1 MVSIIKNDGKGY
13 AMDLKQLQTFVTVV
27 EENGFTSA
35 AKSLNYGQST
45 VTLHIKAIETHY
57 GEPLFDRIGKRIYL
71 TPLGNEVYKEA
82 LTVLQSFKRLEELS
96 QQHGNHSVLRIG
108 VYESLL
114 HYRIQNL
121 ISSFKVN
128 HPETDL
134 VIRHGTC
141 NELRELVRTGQLDL
155 AFQIEPRK
163 DFSDLVTTILVEESF
178 SLIFPKGMNETMMGD
193 RHYTVYLTEK
203 ECTYRRAFE
212 SYLDLRGILK
222 HQTMETGSVEVIKQ
236 YVSCGLGYSF
246 VPSVTVRDPLNLE
259 KLEIKPM
266 TSEEKL
272 YTQILYHKDKV
283 LTPSMLA
290 FLKAL
295 ELEAKAW
302 C

>member
-1 MVSIIKNDGKGY
+1 MISIMKNDGKGHM
-13 AMDLKQLQTFVTVV
+13 MDLKQLQTLVAVV

-35 AKSLNYGQST
+35 AKRLNYGQST
-45 VTLHIKAIETHY
+45 VTLHIKAIEAHY
-57 GEPLFDRIGKRIYL
+57 GEPLFDRIGKKIYL

-82 LTVLQSFKRLEELS
+82 LILLQAYKRLEDLN
-96 QQHGNHSVLRIG
+96 QQSNHAVLRIG

-155 AFQIEPRK
+155 AFQIEPQRE
-163 DFSDLVTTILVEESF
+163 FSDLVTTLLVEEHF
-178 SLIFPKGMNETMMGD
+178 SLIFPRGMDETMMGD

-212 SYLDLRGILK
+212 NYLDLKGILK

-246 VPSVTVRDPLNLE
+246 VPSVTVRDPQNLE
-259 KLEIKPM
+259 KLEIQPV
-266 TSEEKL
+266 SFEDKL
-272 YTQILYHKDKV
+272 YTQILYHKDKS
-283 LTPSMLA
+283 LTPAMLA

-295 ELEAKAW
+295 EQEAETW
-302 C
+302 R

>member
-1 MVSIIKNDGKGY
+1 
-13 AMDLKQLQTFVTVV
+13 MDLKQLQTFVAVV

-82 LTVLQSFKRLEELS
+82 LTVIQSFKRLEELS

-121 ISSFKVN
+121 ISSFKAN

-141 NELRELVRTGQLDL
+141 NELRELVRTAQLDL